1 MNKHSR
7 LKPRFVNP
15 FMKKYFFLLL
25 PFFAAVADEQTVTYF
40 ADTISTENLE
50 KHLSFLASD
59 SLRGR
64 LTGSKEQKI
73 AAVYLAKFFQENG
86 LKAIVAQNTS
96 DSSFFQSFYIKK
108 YFGGQHSIMLNPT
121 NKMSRAKNVI
131 ATENVIGFLE
141 GTDKKE
147 EVLVISAHYDHIG
160 TKNGTVFNGADDDGS
175 GTVAM
180 MEMARVFSEAKK
192 QGKSPR
198 RSILFIAFAGEEY
211 GLLGSEYYTEKPVI
225 PLKNTICDLNIDM
238 IGRIDELHANQKNYV
253 YLIGSDKISQELHAL
268 SERNNAL
275 FTNLKLDYSYNSES
289 HPQQLYY
296 RSDHYNFAKNKI
308 PIIFYFDGEH
318 PDYHQSTDD
327 VDRIDFELLKKR
339 TQLVFYTA
347 WDIANREGTLN

>member
-1 MNKHSR
+1 MNKYSR
-7 LKPRFVNP
+7 LKPRFIRL
-15 FMKKYFFLLL
+15 FMKKYFFFLLIL
-25 PFFAAVADEQTVTYF
+25 FSAVSDELTVTYF
-40 ADTISTENLE
+40 ANTISIENLQ

-73 AAVYLAKFFQENG
+73 AAEYLAKYFQENG
-86 LKAIVAQNTS
+86 LKAIVTQNTS

-121 NKMSRAKNVI
+121 NKMRRAKNVI

-141 GTDKKE
+141 GTDKKD

-238 IGRIDELHANQKNYV
+238 VGRIDDFHTNQKDYI
-253 YLIGSDKISQELHAL
+253 YLIGSDKISQELHEL
-268 SERNNAL
+268 SERNNEL
-275 FTNLKLDYSYNSES
+275 FTKLTLDYSYNSES

-318 PDYHQSTDD
+318 PDYHQPTDD
-327 VDRIDFELLKKR
+327 VDKIDFELLKKR

-347 WDIANREGTLN
+347 WEIANREGALK